1 MEEAGEHCAI
11 CVWKPIRMAQ
21 KTCISKTA
29 GRLTQQDFKTFL
41 INKMDSNA
49 GAADN
54 VLTLILKQEV
64 FDDTPDLCCPRYNY
78 APP

>member
-49 GAADN
+49 GGRRQCFNSDFEAGG
-54 VLTLILKQEV
+54 I
-64 FDDTPDLCCPRYNY
+64 
-78 APP
+78 